1 MLLGYKIDSI
11 QKNTVELK
19 QVYDAYSPDYDVNET
34 VCGIGNEYNANRLC
48 NITFT
53 APRDMVPPILIHYEV
68 TNFHQNHRAY
78 YKSRDPFQLLGQ
90 YENQASIDGEMCDPL
105 NRLGNITIN
114 PCGLIANTFFNDQF
128 SLVGGVDSR
137 QQPLIMREDGIAWQS
152 DVEFGFAQPKGPNG
166 FTFSE
171 CIQCDASCCNSDD
184 SCIDGLP
191 YVDPKTDKCYRFFY
205 PLDDTTQY
213 LYETYPNV
221 ISPIEGVTNEHFI
234 VWMRIATQPN
244 FRKLYGWIDQPIFEG
259 TTLTFQIQ
267 SNWVVTRFKGS
278 KALVISTTS
287 IFGGR
292 NPYLAPV
299 FIYVGYFCFLAGIFF
314 TLKHTLRPRKLA
326 DPAYLSYK
334 ED

>member
-1 MLLGYKIDSI
+1 M
-11 QKNTVELK
+11 ELK
-19 QVYDAYSPDYDVNET
+19 LVYDEYSDDYDVNTT
-34 VCGIGNEYNANRLC
+34 VCGIGNNYNENRLC
-48 NITFT
+48 NVTFT

-78 YKSRDPFQLLGQ
+78 YKSRDAFQLLGRVEGQ
-90 YENQASIDGEMCDPL
+90 TPVDAEMCEPL
-105 NRLGNITIN
+105 NRLGNITIH

-128 SLVGGVDSR
+128 TLVSGNDFNNL
-137 QQPLIMREDGIAWQS
+137 PLVMREDGIAWQS
-152 DVEFGFAQPKGPNG
+152 DIDFAFDQPYGFNSSK
-166 FTFSE
+166 

-184 SCIDGLP
+184 SCIGGLP
-191 YVDPKTDKCYRFFY
+191 YVDPKTGECYRFYY
-205 PLDDTTQY
+205 PMDDTIQY

-244 FRKLYGWIDQPIFEG
+244 FRKLYGWIDEPIAEN
-259 TTLTFQIQ
+259 TTFTFQIE

-299 FIYVGYFCFLAGIFF
+299 FIYVGYFCFIAGIFF

-326 DPAYLSYK
+326 DPAYLSFK